1 MRKIWD
7 KKKNDAEA
15 QKSQPRESPAKIRL
29 QKDLGELE
37 TYDDTEIVT
46 SPQNIMEFSVIYR
59 PQEGYYKHG
68 EFKFQFSVNQNYP
81 HEAPKVRCLQTIYH
95 PNIDTEGHI
104 CLNILREDW
113 KPVLNIQAVLFGLR
127 LLFQVPNPDD
137 PLNKEAAHKLVENEP
152 EFARTVTSSMR
163 GRMIDSVKYDHVLV
177 EPERYDHRY

>member
-46 SPQNIMEFSVIYR
+46 SPQNIMEFTVIYR
-59 PQEGYYKHG
+59 PQEGYYKRG

-81 HEAPKVRCLQTIYH
+81 HDAPK
-95 PNIDTEGHI
+95 
-104 CLNILREDW
+104 
-113 KPVLNIQAVLFGLR
+113 
-127 LLFQVPNPDD
+127 
-137 PLNKEAAHKLVENEP
+137 
-152 EFARTVTSSMR
+152 
-163 GRMIDSVKYDHVLV
+163 
-177 EPERYDHRY
+177 